1 MFVFRGAG
9 VNFWLGARFT
19 PMKDVIVYVDVP
31 NQLDLAKSGASMEK
45 FGVFLE
51 KTVHDLLVE
60 PLPISWTLAAGLSL
74 LWN

>member
-1 MFVFRGAG
+1 
-9 VNFWLGARFT
+9 
-19 PMKDVIVYVDVP
+19 MKDVIVYVDVP